1 MNQLFQK
8 KVVYYTDELQDDFA
22 ITRNITKPKEPTGG
36 RFYESSSFVKKPIV
50 WLLYRAVATPV
61 CWIYSRVFHG
71 VRVKNRSVILK
82 LRGGC
87 FLYGNHT
94 QNVIDA
100 FLPTIAAF
108 PKRCDVITA
117 RDAVSLPVIK
127 HVVPALGGVP
137 LPETYRDVHSFMESI
152 RRRLKKGHAIAIYP
166 EAHIWPYYNKIRPF
180 SEAAFTYP
188 CRFGVPAVPFTVT
201 YRKRKILSFLPPVV
215 TVVIGEPVLPDA
227 SLGKKE
233 AMKQMRDAVYEQM
246 CRAAE
251 ESYAHIEYVKRDMD
265 ANPIYEKNV
274 E

>member
-1 MNQLFQK
+1 MNDLFQK
-8 KVVYYTDELQDDFA
+8 RVVYYTDELEDDFA
-22 ITRNITKPKEPTGG
+22 ITRNITKPKERTGDH
-36 RFYESSSFVKKPIV
+36 FYESSSFVKRPV
-50 WLLYRAVATPV
+50 AWLLYRAVATPIG
-61 CWIYSRVFHG
+61 WIYSRVFYG

-137 LPETYRDVHSFMESI
+137 LPESYQDVRSFLESI
-152 RRRLKKGHAIAIYP
+152 RRRLGKGHAIAIYP

-180 SEAAFTYP
+180 SEAAFSYP

-215 TVVIGEPVLPDA
+215 NVIIGEPVYPDPA
-227 SLGKKE
+227 LNKKE

-246 CRAAE
+246 CMAAQ
-251 ESYAHIEYVKRDMD
+251 ESYEHIQYIKKELDTEPV
-265 ANPIYEKNV
+265 YEKNT
-274 E
+274 

>member
-1 MNQLFQK
+1 M
-8 KVVYYTDELQDDFA
+8 
-22 ITRNITKPKEPTGG
+22 TRNITKPKGITGAQ
-36 RFYESSSFVKKPIV
+36 FYEPSSLVKRPV
-50 WLLYRAVATPV
+50 AWLLYRAVATPIG
-61 CWIYSRVFHG
+61 WIYSRVFHG

-137 LPETYRDVHSFMESI
+137 LPETYKDVRSFMDSI
-152 RRRLKKGHAIAIYP
+152 RRRLKRGHAIAIYP

-188 CRFGVPAVPFTVT
+188 YRFGVPAVPFTVT
-201 YRKRKILSFLPPVV
+201 YHKRKILSFLPPVV
-215 TVVIGEPVLPDA
+215 TVVIGEPVFPNA
-227 SLGKKE
+227 ALGKKE
-233 AMKQMRDAVYEQM
+233 AMKQMRDEVYEQM
-246 CRAAE
+246 CAAAE
-251 ESYAHIEYVKRDMD
+251 DSYAHIQYVKKEMD
-265 ANPIYEKNV
+265 AEPVYEKNY